1 MQPTGS
7 HIAGSQPRRTDPGTA
22 EIILPVVTPA
32 PRAGLFQ
39 WRDWKVTTKLV
50 AVICVPLLFLF
61 ALGGWQIRGAVLQ
74 TSEYARVQNLVAVT
88 ASLGDLVA
96 ALQQERQ
103 AAAAGTGLTQ
113 RSQATDL
120 AVAAFTA
127 SLSQAGT
134 LPATTAGLRTTV
146 TDALAKLP
154 GMRGGSV
161 NAVEAY
167 TPVIGSLLL
176 VDQELASGLADPR
189 LASAALALFDL
200 QSVQEEVAVQAA
212 VMASGA
218 PVAQQRDLVRASDAR
233 MTARASDFLAVASP
247 AAADAYRTAAGSPA
261 AGTRTQ
267 LKNILLG
274 GGPVTAADWAAA
286 SGPAEAALRSVSKS
300 LTQQLQATVAQ
311 LREDASNVAGLAS
324 VVLFVALITAAG
336 VMIAIARQLVRSLG
350 RLRRRAEDVA
360 ARRLPAAVAELRAGR
375 QVDTAVSSKPGP
387 DEIGQLGAAFDA
399 MHGQALRLAVE
410 QTRLR
415 RNYAEIF
422 VNLSR
427 RSETLVQ
434 RQLGLIEQL
443 ERDETDSEQLS
454 ILFQL
459 DHLATRMRRNNENLM
474 VLSGTDVAR
483 QFTQPV
489 GLGDV
494 LRAAVSEIEHYQRV
508 VLEQPAPVA
517 VTGYAVGDVV
527 RLLAEL
533 LDNAASFSPPGT
545 RVTVTCSTARD
556 ESVVIDILDQGI
568 GIPDAQLVAMN
579 AQLSSAREVDPS
591 TSRRMGLFVVGRL
604 SRRHGVRVLLNSG
617 PDVGGV
623 RATVTLPAAML
634 SEEAPEEPA
643 PDRGPIPRQKL
654 LNGTGR
660 NDLMAS
666 LPKRRPRRLAKAP
679 RTVPPPVEADAPLE
693 SAAPVEANVPETDA
707 PVAVVALGKPGTVTL
722 SEGDVGVV
730 DLPVLGTQTS
740 PSAGSDRRESDVGVV
755 DVPVV
760 ATQTSPSAGAEPVP
774 QPVVRQ
780 PAVVADVDDGGELPV
795 LPRRRVGRHGGT
807 PPPPQP
813 AREPAPKPTGTPI
826 FNQMQPPEPQAP
838 ERPIPE
844 RPAAQSAWFGD
855 RPAEAWRTVAD
866 AGFEAA
872 SRAFSEPPERTSA
885 GLPKRTPRARLIPG
899 SVPGHA
905 PSAEQSGPTPV
916 TAPVTPA
923 TVAPM
928 GPVAPL
934 SAGARESAESLRSR
948 FSSYQRGLRAGRSA
962 ADSSGRESG

>member
-1 MQPTGS
+1 MRPA
-7 HIAGSQPRRTDPGTA
+7 AGPRPDLPAPRRTEPGTA

-74 TSEYARVQNLVAVT
+74 TSEYARVQKLVAVT
-88 ASLGDLVA
+88 ASLGDLLT
-96 ALQQERQ
+96 ALQQERT
-103 AAAAGTGLTQ
+103 AAATGSGLSA
-113 RSQATDL
+113 RYHATDL

-127 SLSQAGT
+127 ALSQAGA
-134 LPATTAGLRTTV
+134 LPATTTV

-154 GMRGGSV
+154 GMRGGS
-161 NAVEAY
+161 ATPIETY

-176 VDQELASGLADPR
+176 VDQELASGLADPK

-200 QSVQEEVAVQAA
+200 QSVQEEVALQAA
-212 VMASGA
+212 AMAGTNGS
-218 PVAQQRDLVRASDAR
+218 VTTQQRDLLRASDAR
-233 MTARASDFLAVASP
+233 MAARATDFLAVASP
-247 AAADAYRTAAGSPA
+247 AAAEAYKKAVGIPA
-261 AGTRTQ
+261 ASSRTQ
-267 LKNILLG
+267 LKNVVLG
-274 GGPVTAADWAAA
+274 GGTVTAADWSAA
-286 SGPAEAALRSVSKS
+286 SAPAEAALRSVSRS

-311 LREDASNVAGLAS
+311 LREDASNLAGLAS

-483 QFTQPV
+483 QFAEPV

-508 VLEQPAPVA
+508 VLDQPAAVA
-517 VTGYAVGDVV
+517 VAGYAVGDVV

-533 LDNAASFSPPGT
+533 LDNATAFSPPGT

-556 ESVVIDILDQGI
+556 ESVAIDILDQGI
-568 GIPDAQLVAMN
+568 GIPDAQLMAMN

-617 PDVGGV
+617 PEIGGV
-623 RATVTLPAAML
+623 RATVTLPAAL
-634 SEEAPEEPA
+634 LTPEAPEEPA

-666 LPKRRPRRLAKAP
+666 LPKRRPRRLAKPP
-679 RTVPPPVEADAPLE
+679 RTVPPPVEADAPLG
-693 SAAPVEANVPETDA
+693 SAAPAEANVPEPEPQPA
-707 PVAVVALGKPGTVTL
+707 GPPVAVVALGVPGTVTFERR
-722 SEGDVGVV
+722 EGDVSPV
-730 DLPVLGTQTS
+730 DTPPETVKTS
-740 PSAGSDRRESDVGVV
+740 PSAGVV
-755 DVPVV
+755 EVDE
-760 ATQTSPSAGAEPVP
+760 GGDL
-774 QPVVRQ
+774 
-780 PAVVADVDDGGELPV
+780 PA
-795 LPRRRVGRHGGT
+795 LPRRRGRT
-807 PPPPQP
+807 PEPEPEPEPVATPEPPAAESVP
-813 AREPAPKPTGTPI
+813 PTGTPI
-826 FNQMQPPEPQAP
+826 FNQMQGQ
-838 ERPIPE
+838 IPE
-844 RPAAQSAWFGD
+844 VSSAWFGD
-855 RPAEAWRTVAD
+855 RPPAQPQPQAWRFAAD

-872 SRAFSEPPERTSA
+872 SRASVEPTERTAA
-885 GLPKRTPRARLIPG
+885 GLPKRTPRARLVPG
-899 SVPGHA
+899 SVPSTE
-905 PSAEQSGPTPV
+905 SADPTPV

-928 GPVAPL
+928 GPVGPL
-934 SAGARESAESLRSR
+934 TATARESAESLRDR
-948 FSSYQRGLRAGRSA
+948 FGSYQRGVRAGRSA
-962 ADSSGRESG
+962 ADGSGWESG